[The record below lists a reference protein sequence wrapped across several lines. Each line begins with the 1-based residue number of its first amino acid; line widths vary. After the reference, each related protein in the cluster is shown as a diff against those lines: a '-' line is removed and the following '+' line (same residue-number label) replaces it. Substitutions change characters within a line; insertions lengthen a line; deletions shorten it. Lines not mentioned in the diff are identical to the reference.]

1 MSVEENTPVVLQIE
15 QKIFNI
21 RGMQVMLDSD
31 LAKLYGVETKVLNQA
46 VKRNIERF
54 PETFSFKLHQ
64 DEYESLMV
72 QKESVDCLRS
82 QIVTLDNRRGQHRK
96 YLPFAFTEQGVAML
110 SAVLRSETAVL
121 VSIRIMQAF
130 VVMRKAFVT
139 HAPLIQRVERL
150 EEFKNE
156 ANARIDLLFSAIEE
170 KSPIPEKGIFFE
182 GEVFDAWVFISD
194 LVRSA
199 KLSIL
204 LIDNF
209 CG

>member
-31 LAKLYGVETKVLNQA
+31 LAELYGVETKRLNEQ
-46 VKRNIERF
+46 VRRNSNRF
-54 PETFSFKLHQ
+54 PITFRFQLTTSEKMELVAKCDRLDRMKH
-64 DEYESLMV
+64 S
-72 QKESVDCLRS
+72 SV
-82 QIVTLDNRRGQHRK
+82 NP
-96 YLPFAFTEQGVAML
+96 YAFSEHGVAML
-110 SAVLRSETAVL
+110 SSILRSQIAVDI
-121 VSIRIMQAF
+121 SIRIIEAF
-130 VVMRKAFVT
+130 VQLRRLLEYETPIVDRIKKLELFQDVSYGKFDKIFKALETRKN
-139 HAPLIQRVERL
+139 L
-150 EEFKNE
+150 
-156 ANARIDLLFSAIEE
+156 
-170 KSPIPEKGIFFE
+170 PETGIFFE

-209 CG
+209 VDDTVLNLYRQAE